1 MKLIWWLFY
10 RKKQPSYKLWLVD
23 REYKMEQEW
32 EKRCRRE
39 EIIGWIVT
47 IIVVTMIVWF
57 AIIELKQK
65 VLLTIPAEGG
75 D

>member
-10 RKKQPSYKLWLVD
+10 RKKQPSYKLWLID
-23 REYKMEQEW
+23 REHKMEQEW

-39 EIIGWIVT
+39 AIIGWIVT

-57 AIIELKQK
+57 IIIELK
-65 VLLTIPAEGG
+65 
-75 D
+75 